1 MVLDVLWSRGCPMTV
16 SLSVL
21 TLAYAL
27 ALPAFGQVATLPFV
41 DTSESGSLLQIT
53 GTMTYWEA
61 FESSPRCADV
71 IHEPRCVVGEHNKQ
85 LTIENVSD
93 VPILAFLV
101 SGMVSTP
108 AAVGEEFTHSPI
120 PAAAGGGIG

>member
-1 MVLDVLWSRGCPMTV
+1 
-16 SLSVL
+16 LSDDCIFVGSYHRVRFGI
-21 TLAYAL
+21 A
-27 ALPAFGQVATLPFV
+27 AFGQVATLPFV
-41 DTSESGSLLQIT
+41 DTSDSGSPLHKT

-61 FESSPRCADV
+61 VESSPRCADV

-85 LTIENVSD
+85 LTIKNVSD
-93 VPILAFLV
+93 APILAFLV
-101 SGMVSTP
+101 SGVVSTP